1 MVPALRQCLADQ
13 EATQVPTSD
22 RMREGTLDRNGLNPL
37 PTADP
42 MQEGTLNRSG
52 LDPDPTSDRIP
63 VPTCLHARFLPGW
76 QSILVLQDLRSLVC
90 NIMIIFSFSSI
101 PVFRTSQDIIN
112 IVCIFIII
120 PFNRD
125 IQHQVG

>member
-1 MVPALRQCLADQ
+1 MADQ

-22 RMREGTLDRNGLNPL
+22 PMREGTPDRNGLNPL
-37 PTADP
+37 PAADP
-42 MQEGTLNRSG
+42 MMERTLNRSG
-52 LDPDPTSDRIP
+52 LDPDPASDRIP

-120 PFNRD
+120 PFNRG